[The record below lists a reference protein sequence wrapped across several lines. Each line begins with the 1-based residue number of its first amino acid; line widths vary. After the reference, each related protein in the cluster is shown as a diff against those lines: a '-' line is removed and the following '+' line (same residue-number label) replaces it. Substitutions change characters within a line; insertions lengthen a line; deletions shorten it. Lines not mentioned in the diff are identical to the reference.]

1 MKKAILLSI
10 GTSYEVHLLID
21 GIFLEKWMLNE
32 VQLGLQAS
40 NVCAAHNIEF
50 CVDYVREC
58 MLI

>member
-40 NVCAAHNIEF
+40 NVCAAHIELVWMTSGST
-50 CVDYVREC
+50 C
-58 MLI
+58 